1 MERGCSRGIAYRW
14 VISEIVTLLSPSE
27 ALGISVTH
35 TTIELVSVGVNSK
48 VVVPWAKDPSARIVP
63 PCGSSGLVA
72 RIWTCPPFP
81 VPWSSMAETRAGEAR
96 VTATPMPFLESIVE
110 EV

>member
-1 MERGCSRGIAYRW
+1 M
-14 VISEIVTLLSPSE
+14 LSPSE

-63 PCGSSGLVA
+63 PYGSSGLVA
-72 RIWTCPPFP
+72 RIWTCPLFP
-81 VPWSSMAETRAGEAR
+81 LLWSSMAENRAVEAR
-96 VTATPMPFLESIVE
+96 VKDTAMSVLEFIVA
-110 EV
+110 